1 MKIPAH
7 IVTSVVKAPRLAR
20 RVKHFKKRRGERP
33 SPLDHL
39 RTEGYYTIYGD
50 IDDRLY
56 NQKAD
61 VGCYEKRYPIE
72 PEKYIDFDFRGVN
85 PYHPR
90 EKKREGFYQRRFYD
104 V

>member
-1 MKIPAH
+1 MYH
-7 IVTSVVKAPRLAR
+7 
-20 RVKHFKKRRGERP
+20 
-33 SPLDHL
+33 
-39 RTEGYYTIYGD
+39 
-50 IDDRLY
+50 DRLY

-61 VGCYEKRYPIE
+61 VGSYEKRYPIE

-85 PYHPR
+85 PYHPL